1 MTEWVLWKRT
11 GSVNLYKG
19 YLTYFSL
26 EITLQ
31 FLLYQLYRKL
41 HMRKQVMSIAVIDRY

>member
-19 YLTYFSL
+19 YLTYL

-31 FLLYQLYRKL
+31 FLLYQLSRKL
-41 HMRKQVMSIAVIDRY
+41 RKRKQVMSIAVIDRY